1 MKRKWKRKWRGGAE
15 TPPLV
20 AVARPSAHPCA
31 RTQGSAGTPG
41 RRTRLATR
49 TRLASAVSATVAG
62 LAGTQTAAAP
72 AIETIVVT
80 ATKRSERIE
89 EVSIPVQAIT
99 ADGLRRLGAQTFEA
113 YLNFLPNVAN
123 AGNGPGKKELYL
135 RGSATEQSGVT
146 VSTQQ
151 GSAPGVAIY
160 IDEQPVSFGG
170 RNLDLYAADLERIE
184 VVSGPQGTLFGASS
198 QSGNLRYI
206 TRKPDALA
214 FAAGFNTSYGI
225 TEGGADSAAADAF
238 LNLPLGPAAAVR
250 LTAYSAAQGGW
261 IDNVPGTFT
270 PSAEV
275 VDRNSAGYGPRL
287 ADADAVASAR
297 NDALVEADWN
307 DASFRGGRVGIRYH
321 IGDDWSALVQHSRQT
336 LHTEGSFLIDP
347 SLPDDYAATTF
358 TPDFNRDE
366 FGLTTWTLGGRL
378 AHLDVV
384 YTGGSLRREI
394 DAVVDYT
401 HYNTG
406 GGYVTY
412 YLCTGNVFD
421 ATDPNNCTDPT
432 KQFTDASTNAHT
444 THEFRFASD
453 PANRWRVLGGG
464 YLNETK
470 TTHLGEYH
478 NAELSETF
486 AAHINSYRN
495 DRSGDG
501 FLVGNTTLPTPGV
514 VSSGPRAPTVAF
526 FNDFTRT
533 EEEIAFFGEI
543 AVDLSDGWRIAV
555 SGRRYDLT
563 TRLQGA
569 ANFTFGCRYGI
580 GPDAQATAD
589 GRCNGTDFSNDVSL
603 RLRLLGEY
611 AATGDDSLIL
621 NARSPNGEDGTPRD
635 FFRGGGSNQATLD
648 AIKRGDLSLAGMQP
662 DGSINEVDTIL
673 KATATWQPNDDLLL
687 FATYSEGYRPATP
700 NRNGGQFANV
710 QTGVFAG
717 YAVPPVALTDHLHN
731 IELGLKGGFFDG
743 RLRVNATAYRTRIDD
758 LQVSRYDPVNV
769 AFNYFIENV
778 GNAATRG
785 VDVDFQWLPTYAL
798 TISGAVSW
806 LRTEL
811 TRLNAQLA
819 GISVPVGAELPQAP
833 RFAGNLRAR
842 YEFRWPRFDADAY
855 ASASIVYRGQ
865 SLAGMVGKA
874 EYMEDTLWHQTGRR
888 SGLTMRQEGG
898 TFGNIAIPEGNS
910 RRLPLNSRFVNPAAT
925 TLNAAV
931 GVARD
936 GWRAELFIDNVG
948 NELGTVVQV
957 GGRYMPVVTRQRPRS
972 VGLRLAYDL

>member
-1 MKRKWKRKWRGGAE
+1 MKGKWKKKWRVAAE
-15 TPPLV
+15 APP
-20 AVARPSAHPCA
+20 A
-31 RTQGSAGTPG
+31 SAGTRPDALPEAPS
-41 RRTRLATR
+41 RARIARR
-49 TRLASAVSATVAG
+49 TRLASAVSAAVAS
-62 LAGTQTAAAP
+62 LAAGEASAAP

-80 ATKRSERIE
+80 ATKRSESIQ
-89 EVSIPVQAIT
+89 EVSIPVQVIT
-99 ADGLRRLGAQTFEA
+99 ADGLQRLGAQTFEQ

-123 AGNGPGKKELYL
+123 AGNGPGKKEIYL

-184 VVSGPQGTLFGASS
+184 VLSGPQGTLFGASS

-214 FAAGFNTSYGI
+214 FAAGFNASYGA
-225 TEGGADSAAADAF
+225 TDGGANSTAADAF
-238 LNLPLGPAAAVR
+238 LNLPLGTGAALR
-250 LTAYSAAQGGW
+250 LVAYSATQGGW
-261 IDNVPGTFT
+261 IDNVPGVFT
-270 PSAEV
+270 PSVEV

-287 ADADAVASAR
+287 ADADSLASAR
-297 NDALVEADWN
+297 NDALAAADWN
-307 DASFRGGRVGIRYH
+307 DASYRGGRLGIRYDF
-321 IGDDWSALVQHSRQT
+321 GDEWSALVQQSRQT
-336 LHTEGSFLIDP
+336 LLAEGSFLIDP
-347 SLPDDYAATTF
+347 SLPEAHAAATF

-366 FGLTTWTLGGRL
+366 FGLSTWTLNGRL
-378 AHLDVV
+378 AQLDLV

-421 ATDPNNCTDPT
+421 ATDPNHCTDPT

-453 PANRWRVLGGG
+453 AANRWRVLGGV
-464 YLNETK
+464 YLNETR

-478 NAELSETF
+478 NAELSATF
-486 AAHINSYRN
+486 AAHINNYYN
-495 DRSGDG
+495 DNSGDS

-514 VSSGPRAPTVAF
+514 ISAGPRAPTVAF

-533 EEEIAFFGEI
+533 EEEIAFFGEV
-543 AVDLSDGWRIAV
+543 AVDLSDRWRIAV

-563 TRLQGA
+563 SRLQGA
-569 ANFTFGCRYGI
+569 ANLTFGCRYGI
-580 GPDAQATAD
+580 GPNAQATAD

-611 AATGDDSLIL
+611 AASGDDSLIL

-635 FFRGGGSNQATLD
+635 LFRGGGSNQATLE
-648 AIKRGDLSLAGMQP
+648 AIKSGALSLAGMQP
-662 DGSINEVDTIL
+662 DGSINEADTIL
-673 KATATWQPNDDLLL
+673 KATATWQPKDALLL

-710 QTGVFAG
+710 QTGVFQG

-731 IELGLKGGFFDG
+731 VELGLKGDFFAG
-743 RLRVNATAYRTRIDD
+743 RLRIHATAYRTRIDD

-798 TISGAVSW
+798 TVSGAASW

-833 RFAGNLRAR
+833 RFAGNLRLR
-842 YEFRWPRFDADAY
+842 YEFAWPRFDADAY
-855 ASASIVYRGQ
+855 VAASIAYRGE

-888 SGLTMRQEGG
+888 SGLTIRPEGG
-898 TFGNIAIPEGNS
+898 VFGNIAIPDGNS

-925 TLNAAV
+925 TLNAAI
-931 GVARD
+931 GIAKD
-936 GWRAELFIDNVG
+936 GWRAELFIDNMG

-972 VGLRLAYDL
+972 VGLRLAYDG